1 MLKGLSDYYRFEDNF
16 LSAYALKSHKS
27 KGRKYPEKDHPI
39 RTVFQ
44 RDRDRILHSREFRRL
59 EYKTQVFLNG
69 IGDHYRTRLTHTI
82 EVAAISRTLAR
93 AMGLNEDLTETIAL
107 AHDIGHPPFGHTG
120 ENKLNEIMK
129 RYGSSFEHNAHS
141 IVLVDELIE
150 KYPEFDGLNLAW
162 ETREGLIKHRED
174 KDVKLDGII
183 LPPNLSLESQIADI
197 ADDLTY
203 FGHDI
208 DDGLESGLITVEDIA
223 PIEIWQKAS
232 EVSFKSGNS
241 KSNRKYARFVVR
253 CLIDSMVK
261 DVIDMSVENLKTMK
275 IKTPEDAQN
284 NPNRVIDFSNE
295 YKNMTVSLKEFLFR
309 NIYWNDKVLEI
320 NRACADKIEELFDLY
335 INDDKKRSDF
345 INRIAPRYGLEHAI
359 CYYIAGM
366 TDRFAIEEYNRLF
379 PTKNFKSEI
388 RSFSE

>member
-1 MLKGLSDYYRFEDNF
+1 MLKGLSDYYRFEDTF
-16 LSAYALKSHKS
+16 LSSFALKSHKS
-27 KGRKYPEKDHPI
+27 KGRKYPEKEHPI

-93 AMGLNEDLTETIAL
+93 ALGLNEDLTETIAL

-120 ENKLNEIMK
+120 ENKLNEIMR
-129 RYGSSFEHNAHS
+129 RYNSGFEHNDHS

-162 ETREGLIKHRED
+162 ETRDGLIKHRED
-174 KDVKLDGII
+174 KNIKLDGV
-183 LPPNLSLESQIADI
+183 LLAPNLSLESQVADI

-208 DDGLESGLITVEDIA
+208 DDGLESGLIAEEDIA
-223 PIEIWQKAS
+223 SLDIWQNAVEIS
-232 EVSFKSGNS
+232 MESGNS
-241 KSNRKYARFVVR
+241 RTNRKFAKFVVR

-261 DVIDMSVENLKTMK
+261 DVIDKSVENLNVMK
-275 IKTPEDAQN
+275 ITTPEDAQN
-284 NPNRVIDFSNE
+284 NARRVISFSSD
-295 YKNMTVSLKEFLFR
+295 YKDMTVKLKEFLFQ
-309 NIYWNDKVLEI
+309 NIYWNDKVLEV
-320 NRACADKIEELFDLY
+320 NRVCAEKIEMLFDLY
-335 INDDKKRSDF
+335 VNTPNARSDF
-345 INRIAPRYGLEHAI
+345 INRISGIYGIEHAV

-366 TDRFAIEEYNRLF
+366 TDRFAIEEYDRH
-379 PTKNFKSEI
+379 
-388 RSFSE
+388 FSEK

>member
-16 LSAYALKSHKS
+16 LAPYALKSHRS
-27 KGRKYPEKDHPI
+27 RGRKYPEKDHPI

-93 AMGLNEDLTETIAL
+93 ALGLNEDLTETIAL

-129 RYGSSFEHNAHS
+129 RYNSSFEHNDHS
-141 IVLVDELIE
+141 IVLVDKLIE
-150 KYPEFDGLNLAW
+150 KYPEFDGLNLTW
-162 ETREGLIKHRED
+162 ETRAGLIKHREE
-174 KDVKLDGII
+174 KNIKLDGIR
-183 LPPNLSLESQIADI
+183 LAPNLSLESQVADI

-208 DDGLESGLITVEDIA
+208 DDGFESGLIVEADIA
-223 PIEIWQKAS
+223 SLEIWQKAT
-232 EVSFKSGNS
+232 EISFRSGNS
-241 KSNRKYARFVVR
+241 RANRKFARFVVR

-261 DVIDMSVENLKTMK
+261 DVIDKSVENLERMK

-284 NPNRVIDFSNE
+284 NAHKVISFSSE
-295 YKNMTVSLKEFLFR
+295 FKDMTVALKEFLFR
-309 NIYWNDKVLEI
+309 NIYWNDKVLEV
-320 NRACADKIEELFDLY
+320 NRASAEKIEELFDLY
-335 INDDKKRSDF
+335 MNKTETRSDF
-345 INRIAPRYGLEHAI
+345 INRIAPVYGIKHAI

-379 PTKNFKSEI
+379 SVKRN
-388 RSFSE
+388 

>member
-1 MLKGLSDYYRFEDNF
+1 MLKGLTDYYRFEDNF
-16 LSAYALKSHKS
+16 LSSYALKSHKS
-27 KGRKYPEKDHPI
+27 KGRKYHEKEHPI

-69 IGDHYRTRLTHTI
+69 LGDHYRTRLTHTI

-93 AMGLNEDLTETIAL
+93 ALGLNEDLTETVAL

-129 RYGSSFEHNAHS
+129 HYDLSFEHNAHS
-141 IVLVDELIE
+141 IILVDELIE

-162 ETREGLIKHRED
+162 ETRDGLIKHRED
-174 KDVKLDGII
+174 KGIKLDGIL
-183 LPPNLSLESQIADI
+183 LPPNLSLESQVADI

-208 DDGLESGLITVEDIA
+208 DDGLESGLIAENDIA
-223 PIEIWQKAS
+223 SLDIWQRAS
-232 EVSFKSGNS
+232 EISFKSGNS

-261 DVIDMSVENLKTMK
+261 DVIDKSVENLNIMK
-275 IKTPEDAQN
+275 IKSPEDAQN
-284 NPNRVIDFSNE
+284 NPNRVISFSSDF
-295 YKNMTVSLKEFLFR
+295 KDMTIKLKEFLFR
-309 NIYWNDKVLEI
+309 NIYWNDKVLEV
-320 NRACADKIEELFDLY
+320 NRACAGKIEELFNLY
-335 INDDKKRSDF
+335 VNKEENRGDF
-345 INRIAPRYGLEHAI
+345 INRIAPKYGLESAV
-359 CYYIAGM
+359 CFYIAGM
-366 TDRFAIEEYNRLF
+366 TDRFAIDEYKRLF
-379 PTKNFKSEI
+379 SS
-388 RSFSE
+388 RLD

>member
-1 MLKGLSDYYRFEDNF
+1 MLKGLLDYYRFEDTF
-16 LSAYALKSHKS
+16 LSPYALKSHRS
-27 KGRKYPEKDHPI
+27 RGRKYPEKDHPI

-93 AMGLNEDLTETIAL
+93 ALGLNEDLTETIAL

-129 RYGSSFEHNAHS
+129 RYDLSFEHNDHS

-150 KYPEFDGLNLAW
+150 KYPEFNGLNLAW

-174 KDVKLDGII
+174 KDIKLDGI
-183 LPPNLSLESQIADI
+183 LLAPNLSLESQVADI

-203 FGHDI
+203 YGHDI
-208 DDGLESGLITVEDIA
+208 DDGLESGLIVEDDIA
-223 PIEIWQKAS
+223 SLAIWQNAT
-232 EVSFKSGNS
+232 EISFKSGNS
-241 KSNRKYARFVVR
+241 RPNKKFARFVVR

-261 DVIDMSVENLKTMK
+261 DVIDKSVVNLTTMK
-275 IKTPEDAQN
+275 IKAPEDAQN
-284 NPNRVIDFSNE
+284 NVNRVISFSADF
-295 YKNMTVSLKEFLFR
+295 KDMTVNLKEFLFK
-309 NIYWNDKVLEI
+309 NIYWNDQVLEV

-335 INDDKKRSDF
+335 MNKEETRSDF
-345 INRIAPRYGLEHAI
+345 INRIAPRYGLECAI
-359 CYYIAGM
+359 CYYLAGM

-379 PTKNFKSEI
+379 SSK
-388 RSFSE
+388 

>member
-16 LSAYALKSHKS
+16 LSPYALKSHKS

-59 EYKTQVFLNG
+59 EYKTQVFLDG
-69 IGDHYRTRLTHTI
+69 VGDHYRTRLTHTI

-93 AMGLNEDLTETIAL
+93 ALGLNEDLTETIAL

-129 RYGSSFEHNAHS
+129 RYNSSFEHNEHS

-162 ETREGLIKHRED
+162 ETRDGLIKHRED
-174 KDVKLDGII
+174 KNMKLDGIL
-183 LPPNLSLESQIADI
+183 LPPNLSLESQVADI

-208 DDGLESGLITVEDIA
+208 DDGLESGLIIEEDIA
-223 PIEIWQKAS
+223 SLDIWQRAA
-232 EVSFKSGNS
+232 EVSSKSGNS
-241 KSNRKYARFVVR
+241 KTNRKFARFVVR

-261 DVIDMSVENLKTMK
+261 DVIDKSIENLKIMK

-284 NPNRVIDFSNE
+284 NANRVISFSSDF
-295 YKNMTVSLKEFLFR
+295 KDMTVKIKKFLFQ
-309 NIYWNDKVLEI
+309 NIYWNDKVLEV
-320 NRACADKIEELFDLY
+320 NRACAGKIEKLFDLY
-335 INDDKKRSDF
+335 MNKKETRSEF
-345 INRIAPRYGLEHAI
+345 INRIEPKYGIESAI

-366 TDRFAIEEYNRLF
+366 TDRFAIEEYNKLF
-379 PTKNFKSEI
+379 SDQKD
-388 RSFSE
+388 

>member
-1 MLKGLSDYYRFEDNF
+1 MLKGLLDYYRFEDTF
-16 LSAYALKSHKS
+16 LSPYALKSHKS
-27 KGRKYPEKDHPI
+27 RGRKYPEKDHPI

-93 AMGLNEDLTETIAL
+93 ALGLNEDLTETIAL

-129 RYGSSFEHNAHS
+129 RYDLSFEHNDHS

-162 ETREGLIKHRED
+162 ETRDGLIKHRED
-174 KDVKLDGII
+174 KDIKLDGI
-183 LPPNLSLESQIADI
+183 LLAPNLSLESQVADI

-203 FGHDI
+203 YGHDI
-208 DDGLESGLITVEDIA
+208 DDGLESGLIVEDDIA
-223 PIEIWQKAS
+223 SLAIWQNAT
-232 EVSFKSGNS
+232 EISFKSGNS
-241 KSNRKYARFVVR
+241 RTNRKFARFVVR

-261 DVIDMSVENLKTMK
+261 DVIDKSVVNLTTMK
-275 IKTPEDAQN
+275 IKAPEDAQN
-284 NPNRVIDFSNE
+284 NVNRVISFSADF
-295 YKNMTVSLKEFLFR
+295 KDMTVNLKEFLFK
-309 NIYWNDKVLEI
+309 NIYWNDQVLEV

-335 INDDKKRSDF
+335 MNKEETRSDF
-345 INRIAPRYGLEHAI
+345 INRIAPRYGLECAI
-359 CYYIAGM
+359 CYYLAGM

-379 PTKNFKSEI
+379 SSK
-388 RSFSE
+388 